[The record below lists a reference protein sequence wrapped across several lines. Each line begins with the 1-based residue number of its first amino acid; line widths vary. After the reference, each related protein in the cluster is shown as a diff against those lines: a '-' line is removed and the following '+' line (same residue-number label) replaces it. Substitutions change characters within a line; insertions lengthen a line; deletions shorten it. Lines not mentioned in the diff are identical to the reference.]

1 MGGVTVKLF
10 DDSSNTPTDVVATT
24 ALAELFSYAH
34 QWALQENLIRQKEPT
49 LSFSSMLASMTA
61 GADPLCKWLRSHLA
75 LRGVPGERIT
85 KGRSFSAQPLP
96 DVLNTTISFRRALAK
111 ARELCPNEAQDG
123 LAVRH
128 FMAAYAVV
136 PSYHLGDF
144 LLLRI
149 DRRAWCI
156 ELAEHLA
163 SKFPNEKVAWLK
175 YARDANPVP
184 SLGFNTDAPEGRDL
198 LNVDREVEAFARL
211 IASRNTATPL
221 SVGVFGAW
229 GSGKSFFMHRLRK
242 RVASFATLGRA
253 EKAKSKYHGEIAQ
266 IDFNAWHYSEGNLA
280 ASFVDHIFRNLR
292 VAPDET
298 TEILKARSEVIV
310 KQLDSAK
317 QDLAIREK
325 AVADA
330 EALRAQAQQAVAEID
345 GKIGGEIEAKKSEI
359 TTARTALQDAQGKL
373 AKEIAELQAEIET
386 EVKKVPVTAIAS
398 LLLKKLDNP
407 ALSKAANN
415 VRDLIAEANAARAR
429 RKLILYGAIL
439 LVIGA
444 VATALTQTNI
454 YTQVIA
460 VVTAVGGLAATAGT
474 WLKKLNALAQSG
486 KELEDEQNK
495 IKQAIVDEVT
505 AAHDNVVSGLQNVAA
520 ERLAIVNKL
529 GEQLQQ
535 LEQAPA
541 TARLA
546 LEALEKQR
554 AAALTQ
560 HAAAAAVVER
570 KKTELAKLTTGT
582 LLDEFLDD
590 RVANDGYLKELT
602 IFSRIR
608 NDFEKLSGLMMKSNA
623 EYVAE
628 KKNDGKEVDPPAVS
642 RIVLY
647 IDDLDRCPA
656 ERVVE
661 VLKLVHLL
669 LAFPLFV
676 CVAAVDPRWITRCLH
691 QAPGLIDVDKKS
703 DPNDARKSEL
713 DDEVGVPATAADY
726 LEKIFQ
732 IPLWLRPVPS
742 EQRAAVARTLL
753 DSSETSDEPR
763 FDMPVTA
770 LSNVVATNPT
780 KLEGPEGEDDAPR
793 PTIDPDI
800 ISGEELKYLDRLAGL
815 LDGNPRSLKR
825 FVNTY
830 RLVKTALSDVEL
842 AVFLEPLV
850 PVKPL
855 FEWRGEKY
863 LPYRICMAQLAV
875 LCTQR
880 KRALSLVRHADQATQ
895 EARLTDWL
903 KEFETIDKDLASC
916 LQSALSED
924 MDGADVDTFKLW
936 LERTRRYSFYL

>member
-1 MGGVTVKLF
+1 MGMVSVTLF
-10 DDSSNTPTDVVATT
+10 DDQSRMQTHAVVATP
-24 ALAELFSYAH
+24 LAELLSYAH
-34 QWALQENLIRQKEPT
+34 QWALEENRQDPYT
-49 LSFSSMLASMTA
+49 LTFSSMLAAMTA
-61 GADPLCKWLRSHLA
+61 GADPLCGWLRSHLA
-75 LRGVPGERIT
+75 LRGVRGESMT
-85 KGRSFSAQPLP
+85 KRRSFSPHSLP

-111 ARELCPNEAQDG
+111 ARELCPNEAHEG

-144 LLLRI
+144 LRLRI

-163 SKFPNEKVAWLK
+163 SQFPDEKDMWLE
-175 YARDANPVP
+175 YARGANPVP

-211 IASRNTATPL
+211 IASRNSATPL

-242 RVASFATLGRA
+242 RVDSFAKLGRDEGA
-253 EKAKSKYHGEIAQ
+253 QSKFHGWIAQ

-280 ASFVDHIFRNLR
+280 ASFVDHILRNLR
-292 VAPDET
+292 VAPDEPADR
-298 TEILKARSEVIV
+298 LKERSEVII

-317 QDLAIREK
+317 QDLALRQK

-330 EALRAQAQQAVAEID
+330 EAKSVQAQQALAEID
-345 GKIGGEIEAKKSEI
+345 ERIAGEIEAKNAEVA
-359 TTARTALQDAQGKL
+359 TARSSLQDAQDTL
-373 AKEIAELQAEIET
+373 AKELRDLQSEIEA
-386 EVKKVPVTAIAS
+386 EVQKVPATAVAS

-407 ALSKAANN
+407 ELSKARNN
-415 VRDLIAEANAARAR
+415 VRALITEVKAASAKRQ
-429 RKLILYGAIL
+429 LIFYGMIVVA
-439 LVIGA
+439 IGA
-444 VATALTQTNI
+444 VATAVIQTDV
-454 YTQVIA
+454 YTQLIA
-460 VVTAVGGLAATAGT
+460 FVTAMGGLAATAAT
-474 WLKKLNALAQSG
+474 WLKKLDALAERG
-486 KELEDEQNK
+486 KEFEDEQNR
-495 IKQAIVDEVT
+495 IRQAVAAEVT
-505 AAHDNVVSGLQNVAA
+505 AAHNTVVSAFQTAA
-520 ERLAIVNKL
+520 ADRLIAVNKL
-529 GEQLQQ
+529 GEQLKQ

-546 LEALEKQR
+546 LETLEKEREVALERQ
-554 AAALTQ
+554 AQ
-560 HAAAAAVVER
+560 SAAVVEV
-570 KKTELAKLTTGT
+570 KKAELARLTTGT

-590 RVANDGYLKELT
+590 RVSTDGYLKELT

-608 NDFEKLSGLMMKSNA
+608 NDFERLSDLMTKAN
-623 EYVAE
+623 EDYVT
-628 KKNDGKEVDPPAVS
+628 GKIIEPPTVS

-656 ERVVE
+656 DRVVE

-676 CVAAVDPRWITRCLH
+676 CVAAVDPRWVTRCLH
-691 QAPGLIDVDKKS
+691 QAPGLIDTADRS
-703 DPNDARKSEL
+703 DLA
-713 DDEVGVPATAADY
+713 DEVGIPATATDY

-753 DSSETSDEPR
+753 DPSESLEEPR
-763 FDMPVTA
+763 FDLPVTA
-770 LSNVVATNPT
+770 FRRIVVASPANP
-780 KLEGPEGEDDAPR
+780 EGPEGGEGTPRAAP
-793 PTIDPDI
+793 IDPDL
-800 ISGEELKYLDRLAGL
+800 ISGEELRFLDQLGGL

-842 AVFLEPLV
+842 AVFLLPLRALEA
-850 PVKPL
+850 KQ
-855 FEWRGEKY
+855 GAAMY
-863 LPYRICMAQLAV
+863 SPYRICMGQLAV

-880 KRALSLVRHADQATQ
+880 NRALGLVRFADQATKNSSF
-895 EARLTDWL
+895 TDWL
-903 KEFETIDKDLASC
+903 AQFENIDRDLADC
-916 LQSALSED
+916 FRKTFSED
-924 MDGADVDTFKLW
+924 LDGIDVNTFKLW